1 MSFNA
6 SVTAAPWRVALQLG
20 QLAVHGLQMSLVSA
34 GTVLAS
40 RDMGWRRPMEL
51 LAAWQARQIRL
62 GGIAASNVL
71 AASVDAGRWREVL
84 SCVIAGKARGVRNV
98 AMETQSLGAFAATGD
113 WQRSLDVVSTAGERD
128 LVMLNAFLTCCARV
142 ARWQEALLMITEI
155 AAWSLR
161 ASVVT
166 FNVALLALASAQQ
179 WIQGLQLLQ
188 LMPLQPDSLTLNTL
202 MLVYSEAGLW
212 REALALLGA
221 FAAWSCEPTVV
232 SFGTAVTACPAVQW
246 PRSLALATAAQAAGH
261 TVRHSAVTPLG
272 RAARWRMALQMAA
285 GGGAEAYSSA
295 MLACLTAIEG
305 RGRAQ
310 RDLMGDM
317 LGL

>member
-6 SVTAAPWRVALQLG
+6 SVTSAPWRAALRLG
-20 QLAVHGLQMSLVSA
+20 ELAVHGLQMSLVSA

-40 RDMGWRRPMEL
+40 RDMGWQRPLEL
-51 LAAWQARQIRL
+51 LAAWQGRQIRL

-84 SCVIAGKARGVRNV
+84 SCATAGKATGVQNV
-98 AMETQSLGAFAATGD
+98 AIETQSLGAFAATGD
-113 WQRSLDVVSTAGERD
+113 WQRSLEVVNAAGERD

-142 ARWQEALLMITEI
+142 ARWQEALLMLTEI

-166 FNVALLALASAQQ
+166 FNVALLALASGQRWMQAL
-179 WIQGLQLLQ
+179 GLVQ

-212 REALALLGA
+212 REALTLLGA
-221 FAAWSCEPTVV
+221 FASWSCEPSVV
-232 SFGTAVTACPAVQW
+232 SFGTAVSACPAVQW
-246 PRSLALATAAQAAGH
+246 PRSLALATAAKAAGH
-261 TVRHSAVTPLG
+261 TVQHSAVTPLG
-272 RAARWRMALQMAA
+272 RAARWRMALEMAA

-305 RGRAQ
+305 RGQAQ
-310 RDLMGDM
+310 RNL
-317 LGL
+317 LA